1 MCARLFLF
9 LRSSYPTGA
18 GGRSDAVLLS
28 RFGHLRNARKCRI
41 NHSIDWL
48 KVNWC
53 YFGDKSVRGD

>member
-1 MCARLFLF
+1 
-9 LRSSYPTGA
+9 
-18 GGRSDAVLLS
+18 
-28 RFGHLRNARKCRI
+28 LRNARKCRI